1 MLHKVTSCMRL
12 RLRLTHVTCIRNRYS
27 TQFGTT
33 MKKISW
39 PILGKLT
46 QEKFLKS
53 YWQKKPLLMKGALS
67 PFPEIISPD
76 EVAGLCCDE
85 RIESRLIL
93 ERDGK
98 APWEVRKG
106 PFDPSIF
113 SELPK
118 SHWTVLVNG
127 VDRFIPE
134 VHKLIDHFS
143 FIPFWRIDDVMISVA
158 YDQGNVGAHVDN
170 YDVFLVQ
177 AAGRREWQIE
187 DFPQPE
193 DNFIPDLPIR
203 LLKDFNPT
211 SRWVLEPGDILYLP
225 PRFAHH
231 GIAQGDGCMTISVGF
246 RAPTIHEIVHGVVS
260 EGLAAIDESELFT
273 DPNLAPQ
280 RPGEISHEAIERIK
294 EIFANRIVQDHHI
307 ESWLGTSSTEPYSD
321 VELPAKKRTPTTSS
335 LLQKV
340 AQSSHIV
347 TVEGAR
353 LSYVSIKNSRKIR
366 FFAGGSEVL
375 LTGKPAR
382 LATILADRISQPIE
396 NISQYVNDSGCI
408 ELLKNLLKEG
418 LIVFE

>member
-1 MLHKVTSCMRL
+1 
-12 RLRLTHVTCIRNRYS
+12 
-27 TQFGTT
+27 

-39 PILGKLT
+39 PILGKLS
-46 QEKFLKS
+46 QEQFLKS

-67 PFPEIISPD
+67 PFPEIITPD

-85 RIESRLIL
+85 RIQSRLIL

-98 APWEVRKG
+98 TPWEVQSG

-113 SELPK
+113 AELPK

-134 VHKLIDHFS
+134 VHSLIDQFS

-211 SRWVLEPGDILYLP
+211 DRWVLEPGDILYLP

-246 RAPTIHEIVHGVVS
+246 RAPTLHEIVHGVIS
-260 EGLAAIDESELFT
+260 EGLMSIEESELYT
-273 DPNLAPQ
+273 DPELAPQ
-280 RPGEISHEAIERIK
+280 KPGEISHDAITKIKALFLDRILRD
-294 EIFANRIVQDHHI
+294 EHI
-307 ESWLGTSSTEPYSD
+307 GAWLGTSSSQSYED
-321 VELPAKKRTPTTSS
+321 VKLPTKKRVLTNAELVRKLSRADH
-335 LLQKV
+335 V
-340 AQSSHIV
+340 V
-347 TVEGAR
+347 RVEGSRMCYVETKKRGTINFFANGVEFKLSGAGAR
-353 LSYVSIKNSRKIR
+353 L
-366 FFAGGSEVL
+366 G
-375 LTGKPAR
+375 R
-382 LATILADRISQPIE
+382 LLADRITTSAHDVTDFLDNE
-396 NISQYVNDSGCI
+396 ESS
-408 ELLKNLLKEG
+408 ELLKRLLKDG
-418 LIVFE
+418 LLVIE